1 MTISKVFNDMK
12 GRLSKISLFWKL
24 WICHILL
31 YFFLLTLFLII
42 RDNKAD
48 DGIFSNDILL
58 KLLRSPI
65 IGLFGILDGIGV
77 FVIISM
83 VVMYL
88 IDLYIQKFYISYILS
103 LALTYPVFMQF
114 CNEGYGANI
123 ITVIVLSI
131 TIIINMVI
139 FRKHIINMY
148 KSLSTLFYAW
158 FNAIFT
164 LIFRNN
170 SS

>member
-1 MTISKVFNDMK
+1 MK